1 MFVDQVL
8 RDLARIHGQIRTI
21 TNREQH
27 LREVIMLTT
36 ITTAVEEV
44 PMHEVQ
50 VTEVVLLL
58 EVTIRQVAVVGQVVA
73 IARQVVAVAQV
84 EATVRQVAAAAVRAA
99 LAAAQVAA
107 AVAHLVANLAGEV
120 NKSHINLGN

>member
-58 EVTIRQVAVVGQVVA
+58 GQALDHVH
-73 IARQVVAVAQV
+73 QDQV
-84 EATVRQVAAAAVRAA
+84 EEI
-99 LAAAQVAA
+99 
-107 AVAHLVANLAGEV
+107 NI
-120 NKSHINLGN
+120 HIHSNYTL

>member
-1 MFVDQVL
+1 MLVDQVL
-8 RDLARIHGQIRTI
+8 RDLARIHGQTRTI

-50 VTEVVLLL
+50 VAEVVLLL
-58 EVTIRQVAVVGQVVA
+58 GQALAHVH
-73 IARQVVAVAQV
+73 QDQV
-84 EATVRQVAAAAVRAA
+84 EEI
-99 LAAAQVAA
+99 
-107 AVAHLVANLAGEV
+107 NI
-120 NKSHINLGN
+120 HIHSNYTL

>member
-1 MFVDQVL
+1 MLVDQVL

-58 EVTIRQVAVVGQVVA
+58 GQALAHVH
-73 IARQVVAVAQV
+73 QDQV
-84 EATVRQVAAAAVRAA
+84 EEI
-99 LAAAQVAA
+99 
-107 AVAHLVANLAGEV
+107 NI
-120 NKSHINLGN
+120 HIHSNYTL

>member
-1 MFVDQVL
+1 MLVDQVP

-27 LREVIMLTT
+27 LREVILLTT

-50 VTEVVLLL
+50 VAEVVLLL
-58 EVTIRQVAVVGQVVA
+58 GQALAHVH
-73 IARQVVAVAQV
+73 QDQV
-84 EATVRQVAAAAVRAA
+84 EEI
-99 LAAAQVAA
+99 
-107 AVAHLVANLAGEV
+107 NI
-120 NKSHINLGN
+120 HIHSNYTL

>member
-1 MFVDQVL
+1 MLVDQVL

-27 LREVIMLTT
+27 LREVILLTT

-50 VTEVVLLL
+50 VAEVVLLL
-58 EVTIRQVAVVGQVVA
+58 GQALAHVH
-73 IARQVVAVAQV
+73 QDQV
-84 EATVRQVAAAAVRAA
+84 EEI
-99 LAAAQVAA
+99 
-107 AVAHLVANLAGEV
+107 NI
-120 NKSHINLGN
+120 HIHSNYTL

>member
-1 MFVDQVL
+1 ML
-8 RDLARIHGQIRTI
+8 RDQARTHVQTQTI

-58 EVTIRQVAVVGQVVA
+58 GQALAHVH
-73 IARQVVAVAQV
+73 QDQV
-84 EATVRQVAAAAVRAA
+84 EEI
-99 LAAAQVAA
+99 
-107 AVAHLVANLAGEV
+107 NI
-120 NKSHINLGN
+120 HIHSNYTL

>member
-1 MFVDQVL
+1 MLVDQVL

-50 VTEVVLLL
+50 VAEVVLLL
-58 EVTIRQVAVVGQVVA
+58 GQALAHVH
-73 IARQVVAVAQV
+73 QDQV
-84 EATVRQVAAAAVRAA
+84 EEI
-99 LAAAQVAA
+99 
-107 AVAHLVANLAGEV
+107 NI
-120 NKSHINLGN
+120 HIHSNYTL